1 MKKLNWVFYELAF
14 PWTMA
19 AIWEARRRAGSENGK
34 PRAGSVGDSKRG
46 AREANGPIGNGE
58 KVSRVRT
65 VTKSWIC

>member
-1 MKKLNWVFYELAF
+1 
-14 PWTMA
+14 MA
-19 AIWEARRRAGSENGK
+19 AIWEARGRAGSENGK